1 MIEHAISIPAEYSK
15 AFQAL
20 LHLVEEYPRKVVIK
34 VTGALSEPAV
44 VTGTHHDTLL
54 TIKGMESGKIG
65 MFGVLPFL
73 KALENNVALLLVCGR
88 RTTYDKLARDEVLC
102 DLVDVL
108 GLKSHRE
115 YTAKLVEQT
124 DPPARFL
131 INVTR
136 SSGQPCYVIELPHG
150 MPAAQAKTLANQ
162 LLVAAPDSLKD
173 LPGYVKFCCLT
184 LTIKEC

>member
-73 KALENNVALLLVCGR
+73 KALENNVALLLVCVVV
-88 RTTYDKLARDEVLC
+88 VLPTI
-102 DLVDVL
+102 
-108 GLKSHRE
+108 S
-115 YTAKLVEQT
+115 
-124 DPPARFL
+124 
-131 INVTR
+131 
-136 SSGQPCYVIELPHG
+136 
-150 MPAAQAKTLANQ
+150 
-162 LLVAAPDSLKD
+162 
-173 LPGYVKFCCLT
+173 LPGTKSSVTWSTCLV
-184 LTIKEC
+184 